1 MQLFSADATMF
12 LKKLKIFFCPQ
23 KVEKTTLKSCSEKL
37 KSTFFFLLPW
47 AAQTTQTEEFMF
59 QNVAYR
65 PTVYR
70 TGAVGHPTFSN
81 CVKSL
86 LKICYFAVIQFVA
99 SVAFES
105 WKPMFLFPATKW
117 YRIFHFLHF
126 YACTTL
132 KLHSI
137 LLKVLSLGE
146 HHVAKAPTYILDEFL
161 TPP

>member
-1 MQLFSADATMF
+1 MQVFSADAT
-12 LKKLKIFFCPQ
+12 IFFCPQ
-23 KVEKTTLKSCSEKL
+23 KVEKNTIKSCSEIL
-37 KSTFFFLLPW
+37 KFFYRV
-47 AAQTTQTEEFMF
+47 QTAQTEEFMF

-105 WKPMFLFPATKW
+105 
-117 YRIFHFLHF
+117 
-126 YACTTL
+126 
-132 KLHSI
+132 
-137 LLKVLSLGE
+137 
-146 HHVAKAPTYILDEFL
+146 
-161 TPP
+161 

>member
-1 MQLFSADATMF
+1 M
-12 LKKLKIFFCPQ
+12 KKPPSKGAQKYSNFFYPYI
-23 KVEKTTLKSCSEKL
+23 
-37 KSTFFFLLPW
+37 
-47 AAQTTQTEEFMF
+47 AAQTAQTEEFMF
-59 QNVAYR
+59 QMRLIDQLYM
-65 PTVYR
+65 YR
-70 TGAVGHPTFSN
+70 TETVGHPTFSN

-86 LKICYFAVIQFVA
+86 LKICCFAVIQFVA

-137 LLKVLSLGE
+137 LLKVLSLGG
-146 HHVAKAPTYILDEFL
+146 HHEAKAPTYLYFGWVLDPALIYIANVFYGWL
-161 TPP
+161 VTQNQKCLKM